1 MAEALF
7 FHYRKGK
14 GRVLWGVLGHTG
26 GSPGG
31 QEGGRGSVT
40 RRRRGDTAGALLFLK
55 LPLSLN

>member
-26 GSPGG
+26 GSPGV

-40 RRRRGDTAGALLFLK
+40 RRGGVTQQVFSSCLSFLY
-55 LPLSLN
+55 P